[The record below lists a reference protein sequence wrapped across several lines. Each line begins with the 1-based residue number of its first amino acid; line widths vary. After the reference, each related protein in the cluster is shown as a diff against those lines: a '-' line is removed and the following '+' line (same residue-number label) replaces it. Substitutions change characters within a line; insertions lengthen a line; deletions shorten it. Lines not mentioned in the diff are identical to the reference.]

1 MSTLRTD
8 LRFPGGGQAAGPQG
22 MLFGRRT
29 RAVAGV
35 GPEPQRQGSSA
46 AGVILDLV
54 LAFAAGLLSFASTCV
69 LPLVPAY
76 ITYMGGRATGESS
89 SASLTQQLHLLGNAL
104 LFVAGF
110 STAFVALGA
119 SAGLIGADLKA
130 FKPLL
135 LQVAGAALVLIG
147 LGLLFWQRIPWLM
160 RERRFDLAHR
170 LPRAPWASYLI
181 GLAFAIG
188 WTPCV
193 GPILAAILL
202 RAGSSGT
209 AAQGALLLAVYSL
222 GLGLP
227 FLIAAGLSGMLSG
240 LLARVRGA
248 YAVLNAVAAIFLI
261 GMGVLI
267 FSNRLTI
274 FNDFFPVVALTTPFD
289 SHFDTG
295 NPTPAANGPLQV
307 GKPAPSFSLSDI
319 DGHHVSLSQLNGK
332 PVLISFWATWC
343 VPCRDEL
350 PLIRDEYLAHR
361 ADGLEVVAIDF
372 GDESSDTIRAYWTA
386 MKLQPDPVLDPDG
399 RAARAY
405 GVSVTLSTGLPVS
418 VLVAKDGTV
427 SSYEP
432 YPLTREFLDP
442 ALAKVLS

>member
-1 MSTLRTD
+1 MIVD
-8 LRFPGGGQAAGPQG
+8 LA
-22 MLFGRRT
+22 
-29 RAVAGV
+29 
-35 GPEPQRQGSSA
+35 
-46 AGVILDLV
+46 
-54 LAFAAGLLSFASTCV
+54 LAFVAGLLSFASTCT

-76 ITYMGGRATGESS
+76 VTYMGA
-89 SASLTQQLHLLGNAL
+89 SAAGTTTSVGQQLRVLGNAG

-110 STAFVALGA
+110 GTAFVALGA
-119 SAGLIGADLKA
+119 SFGLIGADLQA
-130 FKPLL
+130 YKPLL
-135 LQVAGAALVLIG
+135 LQIAGIALVLIG
-147 LGLLFWQRIPWLM
+147 IALLVLGRIPGLM
-160 RERRFDLAHR
+160 GEKRFDIAHR
-170 LPRAPWASYLI
+170 LPRAPWASYVV

-188 WTPCV
+188 WTPCM

-202 RAGSSGT
+202 RAGSNGT
-209 AAQGALLLAVYSL
+209 AAQGALLLGFYSI

-227 FLIAAGLSGMLSG
+227 FLVAAGLSGVLTR

-248 YAVLNAVAAIFLI
+248 YAALNAVAAVFLI
-261 GMGVLI
+261 AMGVLI
-267 FSNRLTI
+267 FSNRLTF
-274 FNDFFPVVALTTPFD
+274 FNDYFPVVSVTTPWD
-289 SHFDTG
+289 SHFDSA
-295 NPTPAANGPLQV
+295 NPTPAPRGTVQV
-307 GKPAPSFSLSDI
+307 GKPAPGFTLTDLSGHTISLAALK
-319 DGHHVSLSQLNGK
+319 GH
-332 PVLISFWATWC
+332 PVLVSFWATWC

-361 ADGLEVVAIDF
+361 QQGLSVVAIDY
-372 GDESSDTIRAYWTA
+372 GDESSDTIRAFWTA

-399 RAARAY
+399 QAARAY

>member
-1 MSTLRTD
+1 M
-8 LRFPGGGQAAGPQG
+8 
-22 MLFGRRT
+22 
-29 RAVAGV
+29 
-35 GPEPQRQGSSA
+35 
-46 AGVILDLV
+46 ILDLA
-54 LAFAAGLLSFASTCV
+54 LAFLAGLLSFASTCV

-76 ITYMGGRATGESS
+76 VTYMGAAAAGTETTVG
-89 SASLTQQLHLLGNAL
+89 QQLRVLGKAA

-110 STAFVALGA
+110 ATAFVALGA
-119 SAGLIGADLKA
+119 SFGLIGADLKA
-130 FKPLL
+130 YRPLL
-135 LQVAGAALVLIG
+135 LQIAGVALVLIG
-147 LGLLFWQRIPWLM
+147 IALLTLGRIPWLM
-160 RERRFDLAHR
+160 GEKRFDIAHR
-170 LPRAPWASYLI
+170 LPRAPWASYVI

-209 AAQGALLLAVYSL
+209 ATQGALLLAVYSA

-227 FLIAAGLSGMLSG
+227 FLVAAGLSGMLTR
-240 LLARVRGA
+240 LLTRVRGA

-267 FSNRLTI
+267 FSNRLTV

-289 SHFDTG
+289 SHFESN
-295 NPTPAANGPLQV
+295 NPTPAPNGPVKV
-307 GKPAPSFSLSDI
+307 GEAAPDFTLNNL
-319 DGHHVSLSQLNGK
+319 DGRYVSLSGLKGK

-361 ADGLEVVAIDF
+361 AQGLEVVAINF
-372 GDESSDTIRAYWTA
+372 GNESPDTIRRFWTS
-386 MKLQPDPVLDPDG
+386 MNLQPPAVLDPYGKASD
-399 RAARAY
+399 AY
-405 GVSVTLSTGLPVS
+405 GVALKSSGIPVS
-418 VLVAKDGTV
+418 VLVARDGTV

-432 YPLTREFLDP
+432 FPLTRDFLDP
-442 ALAKVLS
+442 ALQKILS

>member
-1 MSTLRTD
+1 MIFD
-8 LRFPGGGQAAGPQG
+8 LA
-22 MLFGRRT
+22 
-29 RAVAGV
+29 
-35 GPEPQRQGSSA
+35 
-46 AGVILDLV
+46 
-54 LAFAAGLLSFASTCV
+54 LAFVAGLLSFASTCT

-76 ITYMGGRATGESS
+76 VAYMGASAAGTATSVG
-89 SASLTQQLHLLGNAL
+89 QQLRVLGNAS

-110 STAFVALGA
+110 GTAFVALGA
-119 SAGLIGADLKA
+119 SFGLLGADLQA
-130 FKPLL
+130 YKPLL
-135 LQVAGAALVLIG
+135 LQIAGIALVLIG
-147 LGLLFWQRIPWLM
+147 IALLVLGRIPGLM
-160 RERRFDLAHR
+160 GEKRLDIAHR
-170 LPRAPWASYLI
+170 LPRAPWASYVV

-188 WTPCV
+188 WTPCM

-202 RAGSSGT
+202 RAGSNGT
-209 AAQGALLLAVYSL
+209 AAQGALLLGFYSV

-227 FLIAAGLSGMLSG
+227 FLVAAGLSGVLTR

-248 YAVLNAVAAIFLI
+248 YAALNAVAAVFLI
-261 GMGVLI
+261 AMGVLI
-267 FSNRLTI
+267 FSNRLTF
-274 FNDFFPVVALTTPFD
+274 FNDYFPVVSVTTPWD
-289 SHFDTG
+289 SHFDRA
-295 NPTPAANGPLQV
+295 NPTPAPHGTVQV
-307 GKPAPSFSLSDI
+307 GKPAPGFTLTDLSGHTISLAALK
-319 DGHHVSLSQLNGK
+319 GH

-361 ADGLEVVAIDF
+361 QQGLSVVAIDY

-399 RAARAY
+399 QAARAY

-418 VLVAKDGTV
+418 VLVAKNGSV

-432 YPLTREFLDP
+432 YPLTQAFLDP